1 MSKPMFLL
9 TKKVPLTLHRRTQG
23 SYVDGDWI
31 EGSTVDVVIQANVQP
46 LKDYELLQLPES
58 ERSRDWQKVY
68 SAEMMLTQVQ
78 GQQDA
83 DEFEWESMEDGQT
96 YTYKIM
102 KVRRYKMGI
111 LDHWRA
117 FAARKEITP
126 N

>member
-1 MSKPMFLL
+1 
-9 TKKVPLTLHRRTQG
+9 
-23 SYVDGDWI
+23 
-31 EGSTVDVVIQANVQP
+31 
-46 LKDYELLQLPES
+46 
-58 ERSRDWQKVY
+58 
-68 SAEMMLTQVQ
+68 MMLTQVQ